1 VQIYHWTEH
10 KNVEGMLNVNE
21 RPIKM

>member
-21 RPIKM
+21 RQIKM